1 MNKEQ
6 NHSMIEKSFQKVKII
21 KKQLTNLKILK
32 IMILIVINLIKV
44 ILINKS
50 KLKIKKLIN
59 QFQQMIQWKKIQ
71 KQKKYIMKMKSII

>member
-32 IMILIVINLIKV
+32 MMILIAINLIKV

-71 KQKKYIMKMKSII
+71 KQKKYIMKMKLII